1 MSTAGIYGY
10 YPKVEHPNHI
20 FPQMASASHQPE
32 FHFGGSQ
39 VPVSLG
45 HIHGNG
51 ITHPLSGIDS
61 GIRTQHRF
69 TMDEHRNTAPSFNA
83 EGSVNGRG
91 IRCTTEKHHN
101 IMIPQYMAS
110 LHK

>member
-1 MSTAGIYGY
+1 MSAAGIYGY
-10 YPKVEHPNHI
+10 YPKVEHPDHI
-20 FPQMASASHQPE
+20 FPQMASASHQPG

-45 HIHGNG
+45 HIHGSG
-51 ITHPLSGIDS
+51 LTHSLSGIDT
-61 GIRTQHRF
+61 GFRTPHRF
-69 TMDEHRNTAPSFNA
+69 TMDEHRFTSPSFA
-83 EGSVNGRG
+83 TEGSVNGRG
-91 IRCTTEKHHN
+91 IRCTTDKQQK

>member
-45 HIHGNG
+45 HIHGHG
-51 ITHPLSGIDS
+51 ITHSLSGIDT
-61 GIRTQHRF
+61 GFRTPHRF
-69 TMDEHRNTAPSFNA
+69 TMDEHRLTSPSFNT

-91 IRCTTEKHHN
+91 IRTTMEKHKN

-110 LHK
+110 LQK

>member
-10 YPKVEHPNHI
+10 HPKVEHPNHI
-20 FPQMASASHQPE
+20 FPQMASASHQPP

-45 HIHGNG
+45 HVNG
-51 ITHPLSGIDS
+51 SGISHPLHGIDS
-61 GIRTQHRF
+61 GFRTPHRF
-69 TMDEHRNTAPSFNA
+69 TMDEHRMTSPSFA
-83 EGSVNGRG
+83 MEGSVNGKG
-91 IRCTTEKHHN
+91 IRVTNEKHKN
-101 IMIPQYMAS
+101 IMLPQYMAS